1 MINNYL
7 TQLPFPARTTRL
19 AIYLLVAA
27 GIAGC
32 ASQDQRVLARTRDLK
47 TQTLALM
54 DKAVEPCSAHE
65 DEIDARN
72 AQLERLYD
80 QERARPGN
88 APTTRMWTTLL
99 QADPKLPGS
108 GIYPRFLDQ
117 WKKNNVLSSGYIDD
131 KKQTVGDAFDKI
143 MSLESAKPLR

>member
-1 MINNYL
+1 MTKNYL

-27 GIAGC
+27 GISGC
-32 ASQDQRVLARTRDLK
+32 TSQDQRILARTGDLK

-54 DKAVEPCSAHE
+54 DKAGEPYSAHA
-65 DEIDARN
+65 DEIGARN

-88 APTTRMWTTLL
+88 GPTTRMWTTLL
-99 QADPKLPGS
+99 QA
-108 GIYPRFLDQ
+108 
-117 WKKNNVLSSGYIDD
+117 
-131 KKQTVGDAFDKI
+131 
-143 MSLESAKPLR
+143 